1 MTSQIPGAGSDTL
14 ALPFLFDA
22 VLQPHRS
29 LSPPGFV
36 VLMVAVSLI
45 CFVAGAVFVIA
56 GAWPVMGFFGLDVL
70 LIYVA
75 FRVNYGAARRYET
88 VRLTEDTLVV
98 ERVTPSGQRQ
108 TWRFQ
113 PYWLRVSMDDPPR
126 HDSKIVLSSHG
137 RSLVIGAF
145 LSPSERLEFAQA
157 LRGALDKLRRP
168 TSSASA

>member
-1 MTSQIPGAGSDTL
+1 MTSPIPGAGSHGPPP
-14 ALPFLFDA
+14 PFLFDA

-29 LSPPGFV
+29 LSPAGFAI
-36 VLMVAVSLI
+36 LMAAVSLI

-70 LIYVA
+70 LIYIA

-88 VRLTEDTLVV
+88 VRLTEETLVV
-98 ERVTPSGQRQ
+98 ERVTPNGQRQ

-113 PYWLRVSMDDPPR
+113 PYWLRVAMDDPPR

-157 LRGALDKLRRP
+157 LRGALDRLRQP
-168 TSSASA
+168 APSAPA